1 MMKRF
6 LIIDDHAM
14 VRQGL
19 VAVLR
24 GNTEHQI
31 SCDEAGSAEQALELL
46 ASSPYDLT
54 ILDISLPGM
63 GGLELLPLL
72 HQKYQHMPVLML
84 SMFPEEQFALRALR
98 LGASGYLTKQE
109 AADELLAAVNHVLS
123 GQRYLSRSFSA
134 TLINQAVVGTIKAQQ
149 PNHSTL
155 SNREFEILRRLAA
168 GQALKVISDELGIS
182 IKTVSTYKT
191 RLCSKMGFKNNA
203 DLINYAISNKV
214 A

>member
-1 MMKRF
+1 MKRF
-6 LIIDDHAM
+6 LIIDDHTM

-24 GNTEHQI
+24 GNAEHQI

-46 ASSPYDLT
+46 ASSHYDLT
-54 ILDISLPGM
+54 ILDISLPGI

-134 TLINQAVVGTIKAQQ
+134 TLINQAVVGAIKTQQ
-149 PNHSTL
+149 PNHSIL

-191 RLCSKMGFKNNA
+191 RLCAKMGFKNNT
-203 DLINYAISNKV
+203 DLISYAFSNKI

>member
-1 MMKRF
+1 MKHF
-6 LIIDDHAM
+6 LIVDDHAM

-19 VAVLR
+19 TAILLSDE
-24 GNTEHQI
+24 EHQI
-31 SCDEAGSAEQALELL
+31 SCDEAGSAEQALALL
-46 ASSPYDLT
+46 ESSPYDLT

-72 HQKYQHMPVLML
+72 HHKYPGMPVLML

-109 AADELLAAVNHVLS
+109 AADELIAAVNHILA
-123 GQRYLSRSFSA
+123 GERYLSRSFSA
-134 TLINQAVVGTIKAQQ
+134 SLINQAVVGTIKPQQ
-149 PNHSTL
+149 PNHSIL
-155 SNREFEILRRLAA
+155 SNREFEILRRLAS

>member
-1 MMKRF
+1 MKRI
-6 LIIDDHAM
+6 LIVDDHVM

-19 VAVLR
+19 IAVLR
-24 GNTEHQI
+24 SSDEHQI

-46 ASSPYDLT
+46 APSQYDLT

-72 HQKYQHMPVLML
+72 HQKYPGMPVLML
-84 SMFPEEQFALRALR
+84 SMFPEEQFALRSLR

-109 AADELLAAVNHVLS
+109 AADELIVAVNHVLT
-123 GQRYLSRSFSA
+123 GERYLSRLFSA

-149 PNHSTL
+149 PNHSIL

-168 GQALKVISDELGIS
+168 GQALKVISDELGIN

-191 RLCSKMGFKNNA
+191 RLCTKMGFKNNA
-203 DLINYAISNKV
+203 DLINYAINNKI